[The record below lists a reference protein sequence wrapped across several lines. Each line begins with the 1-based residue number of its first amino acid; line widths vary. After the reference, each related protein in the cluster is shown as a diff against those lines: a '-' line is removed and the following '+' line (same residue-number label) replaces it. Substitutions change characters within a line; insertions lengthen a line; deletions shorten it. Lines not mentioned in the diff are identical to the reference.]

1 MKEKI
6 SYIVNTVTDS
16 IKKPFKKIAEI
27 VIGIDW
33 AHVKV
38 DTYVRYV
45 LMILTIVNTILNR
58 CGKNPI
64 PFSEE
69 QIYTAISDV
78 VTILILIVNTYKDN
92 PTSKESIDCTDLQR
106 ALKSSEDLEEIQQML
121 EDKLSEIKSINSEDD
136 IDVEVQDSNI
146 VECDEEEVTDGAE
159 PIETEE
165 AMEFDEEE
173 DVEESEE

>member
-6 SYIVNTVTDS
+6 SHIGNSIIDT
-16 IKKPFKKIAEI
+16 IKKPFKKIVEI
-27 VIGIDW
+27 IIGIDW
-33 AHVKV
+33 SHVKV

-45 LMILTIVNTILNR
+45 LMLLTIINTILNR

-69 QIYTAISDV
+69 QVYTTISDI

-106 ALKSSEDLEEIQQML
+106 AMKSSEDLEEIQQLL
-121 EDKLSEIKSINSEDD
+121 EDKLSEIKSMNYEND
-136 IDVEVQDSNI
+136 IDVDVQESNVVESEEDVCDDS
-146 VECDEEEVTDGAE
+146 E

-165 AMEFDEEE
+165 EMEFDEGDIE
-173 DVEESEE
+173 VSEE